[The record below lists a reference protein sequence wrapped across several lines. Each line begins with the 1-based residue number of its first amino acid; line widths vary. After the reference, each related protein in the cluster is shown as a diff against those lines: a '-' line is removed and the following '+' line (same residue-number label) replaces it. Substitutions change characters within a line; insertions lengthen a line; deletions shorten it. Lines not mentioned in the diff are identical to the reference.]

1 MDKKNVGIFLVVLG
15 IIFLGISLVTI
26 WSMFFDYH
34 VSNAIL
40 IILSIPLMVFSFTTI
55 FFGFYL
61 ITKAKLNVKITGLI
75 SIIDGIIPIISS
87 IYAMTDS
94 RLDVIN
100 ELRILVL
107 LPLTLAGIFLVIY
120 GVFLVSADIYI
131 DSENLKK
138 RANQILGIIAI
149 IIGLVNIIAFIGLLV
164 TIGEQ
169 PIVLSFFWLMIG
181 VIMVYFGIHLFTKS
195 VEIKKKFLKKKK

>member
-40 IILSIPLMVFSFTTI
+40 IILSIPLMAFSFTTI

-61 ITKAKLNVKITGLI
+61 ITKEKLNVKVKGLI
-75 SIIDGIIPIISS
+75 LIIDGIIPIISS

>member
-1 MDKKNVGIFLVVLG
+1 MDKKSVGIFLVALG
-15 IIFLGISLVTI
+15 VIFLGISLVTI

-34 VSNAIL
+34 GSNAIL

>member
-1 MDKKNVGIFLVVLG
+1 MDKKSVGIFLVALG
-15 IIFLGISLVTI
+15 VIFLGISLVTI

-40 IILSIPLMVFSFTTI
+40 IILSIPLMVFSFTMI
-55 FFGFYL
+55 LFAFYL
-61 ITKAKLNVKITGLI
+61 IIKAKLSVKITGLI

-107 LPLTLAGIFLVIY
+107 LPLTLAGIFLVVY
-120 GVFLVSADIYI
+120 GVFLISADIYI

-149 IIGLVNIIAFIGLLV
+149 AIGLVNIIAFIALLV
-164 TIGEQ
+164 TIWEL
-169 PIVLSFFWLMIG
+169 PIFLSFFWLMIG